1 MLRSRSPVVLA
12 SLVVLAAAGFAHAQS
27 GSTLSPDRLSYMVNK
42 ELAGERWTIN
52 LNLASAA
59 PRQLL
64 NATGNVFKPDGS
76 PPVFVLCQI
85 RSDSTGD
92 LADPSSTF
100 RFTCQ
105 GADAC
110 ATTATECAQTGW
122 AVISRDVQ
130 IPASFFLPPD
140 GNGTAAL
147 ASSAAD
153 SAKNDAASAVA
164 TRHGI
169 ATFALARARALWA
182 GVQRWLADPA
192 EVAIIAPRNAWA
204 GVEASRG
211 ATLTYDGYNY
221 LVNKD
226 LGGQRWSISLNLV
239 PVQSDDGTFRNDVV
253 SLTGNVF
260 KPDGSPPSF
269 IHCVPRADSTG
280 TLDDLGSTF
289 RFTCDGTSACDGT
302 ALGCAA
308 SAWTL
313 IGDDVQLAAS
323 FLLPP
328 GGLPATPQSDPEIV
342 IIGRTSDP
350 PSIVSTDFELTG
362 DAAAAADATTHP
374 SGVAGGC
381 PTGAGCSVRVGG
393 CDAVPGAVVLTERG
407 VCGCRLDEVPASCI
421 TCGDGATGACGGR
434 CSFAVGNAGL
444 TARGLCLPFA
454 SGEDGC
460 ACYAIGA
467 GRKLAL
473 EQCGGTLRAR
483 CPGQRCCADDPRD
496 GCDAAGGVDCS
507 GLCVFAA
514 GGECPGSPSDCVDA
528 SGDYSGT
535 NRVDGT
541 CTGPQ
546 GVGIPISSSD
556 ASTFTILQS
565 GCAFVAR
572 ASGDTFAT
580 GTVSGNRLTATGTPR
595 DFDIRG
601 CSQSGSTQTLSGT
614 LVGDQLELDGTITAS
629 ASCEFG
635 DVTCVLDSSVSA
647 SR

>member
-1 MLRSRSPVVLA
+1 MLRSPRFPIVLA
-12 SLVVLAAAGFAHAQS
+12 SLVVLVAAGAARAQS
-27 GSTLSPDRLSYMVNK
+27 GATLSPDRLSYMVNK
-42 ELAGERWTIN
+42 DLAGERWTIN
-52 LNLASAA
+52 LDLSTAE

-85 RSDSTGD
+85 RDDSTGD

-122 AVISRDVQ
+122 SVISRDVQ
-130 IPASFFLPPD
+130 IPASFFLPPN
-140 GNGTAAL
+140 GNGSEPL
-147 ASSAAD
+147 ASSAAG
-153 SAKNDAASAVA
+153 AAALVA
-164 TRHGI
+164 RHGFAAI
-169 ATFALARARALWA
+169 ALARVRALW
-182 GVQRWLADPA
+182 GGLQRWLADPV
-192 EVAIIAPRNAWA
+192 EVAGIVPRRAWA

-239 PVQSDDGTFRNDVV
+239 PVQNDDGTFRNDVV

-260 KPDGSPPSF
+260 KPDGSAPSF
-269 IHCVPRADSTG
+269 IHCVPRPDSTG

-289 RFTCDGTSACDGT
+289 RFTCDGTSACEDT

-313 IGDDVQLAAS
+313 IGDDVQLSAS

-350 PSIVSTDFELTG
+350 PSIISTDFDLTG
-362 DAAAAADATTHP
+362 DPAADASTAA
-374 SGVAGGC
+374 SVAGAC

-393 CDAVPGAVVLTERG
+393 CDAVLGKVVLTDQD

-421 TCGDGATGACGGR
+421 TCGDGATGSCGGG
-434 CSFAVGNAGL
+434 CSFPVGNTGL
-444 TARGLCLPFA
+444 IARGLCLPFA
-454 SGEDGC
+454 SGADGC

-467 GRKLAL
+467 GRKLAV
-473 EQCGGTLRAR
+473 QHCGGTVRAR

-496 GCDAAGGVDCS
+496 GCDADGGVDCP
-507 GLCVFAA
+507 GLCVFAP
-514 GGECPGSPSDCVDA
+514 GGECPGATDCVDA

-546 GVGIPISSSD
+546 GISIPISSSD
-556 ASTFTILQS
+556 ASTFTIVQS
-565 GCAFVAR
+565 GCSFVAR
-572 ASGDTFAT
+572 ANGDTFAT
-580 GTVSGNRLTATGTPR
+580 GTISGNRLTATGTPR

-601 CSQSGSTQTLSGT
+601 CSQSGSTQTFGGT

-629 ASCEFG
+629 GSCEFG
-635 DVTCVLDSSVSA
+635 DVTCTLDSSVSA